1 MRIHCENVFTSRAS
15 VRLGAG
21 QHLVDSVGVAAP
33 LLAVLPQLTN
43 VREGIDGAAEI
54 GLPRLGIWLVLAWT
68 VSS

>member
-1 MRIHCENVFTSRAS
+1 M
-15 VRLGAG
+15 RLGAG